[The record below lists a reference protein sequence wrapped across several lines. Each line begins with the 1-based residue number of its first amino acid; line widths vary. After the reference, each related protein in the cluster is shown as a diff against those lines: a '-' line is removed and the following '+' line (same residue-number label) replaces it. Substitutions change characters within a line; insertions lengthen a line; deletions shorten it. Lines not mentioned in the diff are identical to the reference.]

1 VQIGADRNWKLVD
14 AGSNHTVATR
24 NDDTLWAWGDN
35 SFGQLGDGTTTGRNA
50 PAQVGTATWSAI
62 SAGGNHTAG
71 VRAGGTMWAWGRNVE
86 GQLGD
91 GTTTNRLSP
100 VQVGVLTDWGGVTA
114 GTAVTIGLRER

>member
-1 VQIGADRNWKLVD
+1 
-14 AGSNHTVATR
+14 
-24 NDDTLWAWGDN
+24 
-35 SFGQLGDGTTTGRNA
+35 
-50 PAQVGTATWSAI
+50 
-62 SAGGNHTAG
+62 
-71 VRAGGTMWAWGRNVE
+71 MWAWGRNVE